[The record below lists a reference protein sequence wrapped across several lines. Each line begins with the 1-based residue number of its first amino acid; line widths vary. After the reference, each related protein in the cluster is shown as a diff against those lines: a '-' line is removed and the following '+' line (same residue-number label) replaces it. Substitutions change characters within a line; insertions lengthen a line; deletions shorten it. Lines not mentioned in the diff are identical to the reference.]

1 MPAQDQLPWSDS
13 NQYSEDSACV
23 HCEGV
28 LLHESW
34 CPAENANAHYAYR
47 AVAQPNLLS
56 LGDQLILH
64 ALGVAWTTKT
74 TQPKLR
80 ASRTKVSQQA
90 STS

>member
-13 NQYSEDSACV
+13 NQYNADSACV

-34 CPAENANAHYAYR
+34 CPAENVNALYAYR
-47 AVAQPNLLS
+47 AVSQPDLLS

-64 ALGVAWTTKT
+64 ALGVAWTAAAFF
-74 TQPKLR
+74 PAR
-80 ASRTKVSQQA
+80 S
-90 STS
+90 